1 MTEAPAPSPEQ
12 TQTQAPAP
20 QEPSGLEKVYSDFK
34 IEDQAASFQPQPAAQ
49 PAPQAQPAQVPAP
62 FMPKAPDPFDP
73 SFQQYMGNLAQV
85 AAQTNNALHQTRTEL
100 TQMQQA
106 LQRQRVEADI
116 KSAVGKITEKAGIEP
131 EIAEVALEA
140 KARKDPRF
148 LAVWNNR
155 DKNPKAFEA
164 AIAAVAQEF
173 QSKYTVRQDPQL
185 AENQRA
191 VKASQQQMATT
202 TKANAQ
208 DEWASMTPSE
218 RQAKVRM
225 MVAGGH

>member
-1 MTEAPAPSPEQ
+1 MSEAPAPSPEQ

-49 PAPQAQPAQVPAP
+49 PAPQAVPQVP
-62 FMPKAPDPFDP
+62 FTPKAPDPFDP
-73 SFQQYMGNLAQV
+73 NFQQYMGNLAQV

-191 VKASQQQMATT
+191 IKASQQQMATT

-218 RQAKVRM
+218 RQQRVR
-225 MVAGGH
+225 ALITSGH

>member
-1 MTEAPAPSPEQ
+1 MSEAPAPSTEQ
-12 TQTQAPAP
+12 AQTQAPAP
-20 QEPSGLEKVYSDFK
+20 QEPSGLEKVYSDYK
-34 IEDQAASFQPQPAAQ
+34 IEDQANSFQPQPASQ
-49 PAPQAQPAQVPAP
+49 PAPVQAPII
-62 FMPKAPDPFDP
+62 PKTPDPFDP
-73 SFQQYMGNLAQV
+73 SFQQYVGNLAQV

-100 TQMQQA
+100 TQMQQQ
-106 LQRQRVEADI
+106 LNRQRVEADI
-116 KSAVGKITEKAGIEP
+116 KAAVGKITEKAGIDA

-164 AIAAVAQEF
+164 AIAAVSQEF
-173 QSKYTVRQDPQL
+173 QQKFTVRQDPQL

-191 VKASQQQMATT
+191 IKASQQQMATT
-202 TKANAQ
+202 TKASAQ

-218 RQAKVRM
+218 RQQKVRM
-225 MVAGGH
+225 MITGGH